1 MIYHDDIKLVHI
13 GEKKESFIKH
23 SDNITII
30 LSQEKIKY
38 SIMIKILHRILKRES
53 VMAEWATD
61 SKAMRARGIIVLV
74 KSKKLVK
81 NIETKRL

>member
-1 MIYHDDIKLVHI
+1 MIYHDDIKIVHI

-61 SKAMRARGIIVLV
+61 
-74 KSKKLVK
+74 
-81 NIETKRL
+81 